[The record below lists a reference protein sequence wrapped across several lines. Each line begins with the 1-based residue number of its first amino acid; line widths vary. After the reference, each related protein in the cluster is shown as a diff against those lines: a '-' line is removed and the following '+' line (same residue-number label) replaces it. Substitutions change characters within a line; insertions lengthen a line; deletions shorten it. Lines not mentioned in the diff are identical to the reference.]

1 MKNLTIAH
9 RILVMIA
16 VSILSLLLV
25 GAAGLYVANRS
36 GDSLTLMKEDS
47 LASMR
52 ALANARQAFM
62 QMRTIVYAHILAVD
76 DDGKYVAEKNLDQK
90 AAELTKI
97 LERCQALVSDDEDRR
112 FLEQNAAN
120 VKTYVDAMKG

>member
-97 LERCQALVSDDEDRR
+97 LESYQALVSDDEDRQ
-112 FLEQNAAN
+112 FLEPRFSITDC
-120 VKTYVDAMKG
+120 V